1 MAVGKV
7 SDADFEAEVLKAQGP
22 VVVDFWAEWCGPC
35 RMIAPA
41 LDEISGAMGDKVKIV
56 KLNVDES
63 SKTASKY
70 GVMSIP
76 TLMIFKGGEMASRQV
91 GAAPRPNCSSGSPLR
106 SDRSSSTPISAS
118 EHDACF

>member
-1 MAVGKV
+1 MSENIKYITD
-7 SDADFEAEVLKAQGP
+7 SSFETDVLKSDKP
-22 VVVDFWAEWCGPC
+22 VLVDFWAEWCGPC

-41 LDEISGAMGDKVKIV
+41 LDEIAGAMGDKVKIV

-63 SKTASKY
+63 PQTASKY

-91 GAAPRPNCSSGSPLR
+91 GAAPKQKLQQWI
-106 SDRSSSTPISAS
+106 STAV
-118 EHDACF
+118 